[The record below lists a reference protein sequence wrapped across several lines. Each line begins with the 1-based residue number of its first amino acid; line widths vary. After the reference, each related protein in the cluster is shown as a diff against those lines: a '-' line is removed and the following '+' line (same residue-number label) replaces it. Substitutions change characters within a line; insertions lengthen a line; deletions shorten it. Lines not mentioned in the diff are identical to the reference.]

1 DGIRDRNVTGVQTCA
16 LPISMNRKK
25 YQQLPA
31 HSGIVFVS
39 RRPFMPVFGSVTCIQ
54 SLLASGDSPV
64 PEGVILSI
72 SGSSSGKSS
81 SGTALIVPSSQCIFA
96 IGSPQ
101 YVRLQKSQS
110 RNLYVICRF
119 TTLWSTNQ
127 SIIFVIAS
135 SLCKPSK
142 KDELI
147 CSPSPVYASLI
158 KSPP

>member
-1 DGIRDRNVTGVQTCA
+1 
-16 LPISMNRKK
+16 
-25 YQQLPA
+25 
-31 HSGIVFVS
+31 
-39 RRPFMPVFGSVTCIQ
+39 
-54 SLLASGDSPV
+54 SLLDTGDSPV

-72 SGSSSGKSS
+72 SGSSSAKSS
-81 SGTALIVPSSQCIFA
+81 SDTALIVPSSQCIIV

-101 YVRLQKSQS
+101 YLRREKSQS
-110 RNLYVICRF
+110 RNHYVICRF
-119 TTLWSTNQ
+119 PYLWSTNQ

-158 KSPP
+158 KAPPRTTSLIGKSNFVANS

>member
-1 DGIRDRNVTGVQTCA
+1 D
-16 LPISMNRKK
+16 
-25 YQQLPA
+25 
-31 HSGIVFVS
+31 H
-39 RRPFMPVFGSVTCIQ
+39 
-54 SLLASGDSPV
+54 
-64 PEGVILSI
+64 EGVNLSKT
-72 SGSSSGKSS
+72 GSSSCNSYS
-81 SGTALIVPSSQCIFA
+81 VTSLIVPYSQCIIA

-101 YVRLQKSQS
+101 YLWREKSQF

-119 TTLWSTNQ
+119 PTLWSTNQ